1 VGNTFTEF
9 FWFDWYY
16 EIIKYASWTQMVT
29 VQPAALE
36 TPEVEY
42 WQECRRR
49 AEELNIPA
57 WQLAENEW
65 HHGRLDKLND
75 NR

>member
-1 VGNTFTEF
+1 
-9 FWFDWYY
+9 
-16 EIIKYASWTQMVT
+16 MVT
-29 VQPAALE
+29 VQPTTSE

-49 AEELNIPA
+49 AEKLNIPA

-65 HHGRLDKLND
+65 HHGQLDKQDD

>member
-1 VGNTFTEF
+1 
-9 FWFDWYY
+9 
-16 EIIKYASWTQMVT
+16 MVH
-29 VQPAALE
+29 VQPATLEAL
-36 TPEVEY
+36 EVEY

-49 AEELNIPA
+49 AQILNIPA

-65 HHGRLDKLND
+65 NHRPLDKQDD

>member
-1 VGNTFTEF
+1 
-9 FWFDWYY
+9 
-16 EIIKYASWTQMVT
+16 MVT

-36 TPEVEY
+36 TPEIEY

-49 AEELNIPA
+49 AEQLNIPA

-65 HHGRLDKLND
+65 HHGRLDKQDD